1 MDLVMSSHA
10 ADRGQERGIRQ
21 DAIHLLLR
29 FGTYQPNGR
38 GGAMVVSMTA
48 AGRAKASRDLGREYG
63 RLCETARHRGDRGG
77 RRDGNCLPPLPP
89 AETPRPEPSVTW
101 WLQGRYHRMRARS
114 DDVSWG
120 DARSRRSA
128 KSCRRNWRR

>member
-29 FGTYQPNGR
+29 FGTYQSNGR

-63 RLCETARHRGDRGG
+63 RLAKRLDIVVIVVDGVMATVY
-77 RRDGNCLPPLPP
+77 RR
-89 AETPRPEPSVTW
+89 
-101 WLQGRYHRMRARS
+101 
-114 DDVSWG
+114 
-120 DARSRRSA
+120 
-128 KSCRRNWRR
+128 CRRLKLHGRNRA